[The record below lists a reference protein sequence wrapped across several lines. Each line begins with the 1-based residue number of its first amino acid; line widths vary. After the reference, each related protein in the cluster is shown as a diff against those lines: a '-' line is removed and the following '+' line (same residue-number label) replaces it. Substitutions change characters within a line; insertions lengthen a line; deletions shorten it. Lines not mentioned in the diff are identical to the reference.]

1 VFGRASIEVGGKA
14 LEKAVPKELIGYWQE
29 CTATWMESIDFVNM
43 CTWLPE
49 IDGST
54 VKSDVKLQAKMVVA
68 QLIIKERAK
77 HVYARLI

>member
-1 VFGRASIEVGGKA
+1 
-14 LEKAVPKELIGYWQE
+14 
-29 CTATWMESIDFVNM
+29 M